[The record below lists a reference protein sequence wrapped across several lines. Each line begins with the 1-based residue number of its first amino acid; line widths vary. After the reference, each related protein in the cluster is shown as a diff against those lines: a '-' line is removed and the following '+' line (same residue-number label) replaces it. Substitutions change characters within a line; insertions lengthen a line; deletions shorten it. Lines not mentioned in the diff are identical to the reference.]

1 MPVRERTT
9 SDLLHFGEEVAAFFH
24 EGRRSQMVSPLF
36 NVPARMVC
44 GAYCFY
50 EALPEILREL
60 TATIS
65 PAELGTR
72 MRALGARPNYISL
85 HALALGYLNGREQ
98 ARLRLGL
105 PAGAAVPGEPA
116 GDAETVMSFWRQVG
130 DAYLGEGS
138 LLPSRNGGVVEI
150 LHSDEAGEIAER
162 VRERAGDELAAV
174 RRTVAELELYTF
186 VQNGEARTGVAHHG
200 PYPLPDGDLLVVKE
214 LTGLRARSL
223 PWELEAEMPFDAVV
237 RVLRLRDVEARLDMF
252 GTLIADPFDYADRVV
267 GDLLLARRGE
277 ELREIGAEEGAAAGE
292 IASRNQLAMYRQAIG
307 WDDSY
312 RVAYGADQYAAHVS
326 AFTELAGL
334 DLGVRARFEATVE
347 RVLPGL
353 VSGED
358 TPLVLDWID
367 RAPRPLYSP
376 LAGDTASA
384 DA

>member
-1 MPVRERTT
+1 MPARERTT
-9 SDLLHFGEEVAAFFH
+9 SDLLHFGEEVVAFFH
-24 EGRRSQMVSPLF
+24 ESRRSQMVSPLF

-60 TATIS
+60 TAAIS
-65 PAELGTR
+65 PGELGTR
-72 MRALGARPNYISL
+72 MRMLGARPNYVSL

-98 ARLRLGL
+98 TRLRLGL
-105 PAGAAVPGEPA
+105 PAETAVPGELP
-116 GDAETVMSFWRQVG
+116 GDAETVMRFWRQVG
-130 DAYLGEGS
+130 DAYLGDGS
-138 LLPSRNGGVVEI
+138 LLPSRNGGMVEI
-150 LHSDEAGEIAER
+150 LHPEGAAEIAER
-162 VRERAGDELAAV
+162 VRERVGDEVAAV
-174 RRTVAELELYTF
+174 RRTVAEIELYTF
-186 VQNGEARTGVAHHG
+186 VLNGEARTGVAHHG
-200 PYPLPDGDLLVVKE
+200 PYRLPNGDVLVVKE
-214 LTGLRARSL
+214 LTGLRTRSL
-223 PWELEAEMPFDAVV
+223 PWELETEMPFDALV
-237 RVLRLRDVEARLDMF
+237 RVLRLRDVEARVDMF

-277 ELREIGAEEGAAAGE
+277 ELREIGADEGAAAGE

-312 RVAYGADQYAAHVS
+312 RVAYGADQYAAHVI

-334 DLGVRARFEATVE
+334 DLGVRARFEPTIE

-358 TPLVLDWID
+358 APLVLDWID

-376 LAGDTASA
+376 LAGDTGSA